1 MAKFSRMDVL
11 NNVIETGLVPI
22 FYHADADVTRK
33 VVAACVEGGVRGVEF
48 TNRGDSALNVFSDVI
63 QYFGKGDS
71 RVILGA
77 GTIVDA
83 PTAAAYLNLGA
94 NFVVAPSFNPEVA
107 KVCNRRK
114 VAYMP
119 GCATVT
125 EINNA
130 EEYGVEIVKVFP
142 GDSAG
147 GPSFVKTVLGPCPWS
162 RMMITGGVEAN
173 EASVTAWFKAGVTA
187 IGIGSDLI
195 RKEYLAAGNYDA
207 ISERVAQVLGWIKA
221 AKGG

>member
-11 NNVIETGLVPI
+11 SNVIETGLVPI
-22 FYHADADVTRK
+22 FYHADLDVTRK
-33 VVAACVEGGVRGVEF
+33 VITACVEGGVRGVEF
-48 TNRGDSALNVFSDVI
+48 TNRGDFALQVFTEAS
-63 QYFGKGDS
+63 QYFAKNDP

-77 GTIVDA
+77 GTIIDA
-83 PTAAAYLNLGA
+83 PTAAAYLNSGA

-119 GCATVT
+119 GCASVT

-142 GDSAG
+142 GESVG
-147 GPSFVKTVLGPCPWS
+147 GPSFVKTVLGPCPWT
-162 RMMITGGVEAN
+162 RMMVTGGVEAT
-173 EASVTAWFKAGVTA
+173 EESVTAWFKAGVTA
-187 IGIGSDLI
+187 VGIGSDLI
-195 RKEYLAAGNYDA
+195 RKEWLAAGNYAA

-221 AKGG
+221 ARSK

>member
-11 NNVIETGLVPI
+11 TNVIETGLVPI
-22 FYHADADVTRK
+22 FYHADAEVTRK

-48 TNRGDSALNVFSDVI
+48 TNRGDFALNVFTDVA
-63 QYFGKGDS
+63 QYFGKNNN

-83 PTAAAYLNLGA
+83 PTAAAYLNNGA
-94 NFVVAPSFNPEVA
+94 NFVVSPSFNPDVA
-107 KVCNRRK
+107 KICNRRK

-119 GCATVT
+119 GCGTVS

-142 GDSAG
+142 GESVG
-147 GPSFVKTVLGPCPWS
+147 GPSFVKTVLGPCPWT
-162 RMMITGGVEAN
+162 RMMVTGGVEAT

-187 IGIGSDLI
+187 VGIGSDLI
-195 RKEYLAAGNYDA
+195 RKEWLAAGNYDA
-207 ISERVAQVLGWIKA
+207 ISERVSQVLGWIKA